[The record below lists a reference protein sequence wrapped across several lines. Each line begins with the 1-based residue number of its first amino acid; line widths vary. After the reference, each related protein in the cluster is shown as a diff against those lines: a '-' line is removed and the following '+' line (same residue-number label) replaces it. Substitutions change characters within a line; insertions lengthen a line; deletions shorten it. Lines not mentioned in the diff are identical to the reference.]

1 MAHRL
6 LIVSS
11 QCGEDISHGVQ
22 RFAECGHVA
31 VPEYGPDAGEQS
43 AALAINFGPLRRH
56 GANQSLRDGEPT
68 CRQFAL
74 LGYLPGEPRLR
85 GACEYGTSQGLHSV
99 SHDRSALRRFGR
111 QHPGTVRRSVLATSY
126 FNGLCTLCDTDSIL
140 LLQVRVGP

>member
-68 CRQFAL
+68 CRQFL
-74 LGYLPGEPRLR
+74 LLSGRSSR
-85 GACEYGTSQGLHSV
+85 GSPADDHAST
-99 SHDRSALRRFGR
+99 SALKRPAMSSMVASSDICPES
-111 QHPGTVRRSVLATSY
+111 HACAALANMVRPTAKPRTIGLAAAAVSERVSS
-126 FNGLCTLCDTDSIL
+126 SI
-140 LLQVRVGP
+140 G